1 MDFQLFTFTGAF
13 LCLIYFM
20 AGFLDSICG
29 GGGILT
35 VASLINFNIPTGLII
50 GTNQCAT
57 IIGNF
62 AGMGRYIKNKKIH
75 YPSAIL
81 ATVLAM
87 VGAVIGSRLN
97 LLIPTRYLQ
106 IFMIGMIPVLT
117 IIMLVKK
124 DVGQENHIDLLKKRA
139 ILSRSAAIGLILG
152 VYQGFYGPGC
162 GTLYMLA
169 FAIFLKLDLLTSTG
183 NTRFLVSFASL
194 AAGISYA
201 LSGAVIWNLAIAAT
215 VFNII
220 GSYVGAGFAI
230 KKGSRIIR
238 PLMFFVIL
246 LLFLK
251 ILADA
256 VL

>member
-1 MDFQLFTFTGAF
+1 MTFQLFSFTGAF

-20 AGFLDSICG
+20 AGFLDSISG

-35 VASLINFNIPTGLII
+35 VASLINAHIPTGLII
-50 GTNQCAT
+50 GTNQCST
-57 IIGNF
+57 IIGNL
-62 AGMGRYIKNKKIH
+62 AGMSRFVKNKNVH

-87 VGAVIGSRLN
+87 VGAVLGSRLN

-117 IIMLVKK
+117 IIMLVKR
-124 DVGQENHIDLLKKRA
+124 DVGQENHMDSLTPNTIKIRA
-139 ILSRSAAIGLILG
+139 ALIGFILG
-152 VYQGFYGPGC
+152 IYQGFYGPGC
-162 GTLYMLA
+162 GTLYILA
-169 FAIFLKLDLLTSTG
+169 FAMYLKMDLLNATG
-183 NTRFLVSFASL
+183 NTRFLVTFASL

-201 LSGAVIWNLAIAAT
+201 LSGAVIWNLTIAAT
-215 VFNII
+215 VFNIL

-230 KKGSRIIR
+230 KKGSKIIR
-238 PLMFFVIL
+238 PLMFAVII

-251 ILADA
+251 ILTDTI
-256 VL
+256 L